1 MQDLKLAVLIDADN
15 ISPKYV
21 KVILDEAASFG
32 VAACKRIYGDWS
44 DARLKSWKDVLLN
57 NSIIPIQQYSY
68 TTGKNATDSA
78 MIIDAM
84 DLLYA
89 GNVDGFCIVSSDSD
103 FTRLAAR
110 LREAGKLVIGMG
122 ESKALGPF
130 VKACDQFK
138 YLDLILE
145 HGGSEDASA
154 DSTAAAEAGARAA
167 AGDDTAINRDSICR
181 LVCDMIDEMD
191 DGTGWVRTS
200 RVGDQLIK
208 RYPDFDVRNFGSKSL
223 NKFLASFPVLE
234 VEERTLPNGN
244 PIQFV
249 RVHPQPKK
257 AAPKKQPNQ
266 PKVTI
271 IYEDENIA
279 VLYKPTHLLCHS
291 DRTGDANLVD
301 AFCAQLQASGEYDPK
316 AENRFAPAICN
327 RLDRGTEGLVIAA
340 KKYTAL
346 RDMNEIIRDD
356 WMKKEYLTI
365 TIGAPPAGRHVAW
378 LQHSEKGNKVRIH
391 AHESEGYKKIITDV
405 TVIRCIGPF
414 ALCRIGLITG
424 RTHQIRAHLAYLGH
438 PVLGDIKYGN
448 RNMNEKTGFKTQAL
462 CAQRLTFGNIPEG
475 NTLHYL
481 SGRVIKLAD
490 PEIVK
495 QFDALERKPG
505 QE

>member
-154 DSTAAAEAGARAA
+154 DSTAAAEAAA
-167 AGDDTAINRDSICR
+167 QAAQ
-181 LVCDMIDEMD
+181 E
-191 DGTGWVRTS
+191 
-200 RVGDQLIK
+200 QL
-208 RYPDFDVRNFGSKSL
+208 PAL
-223 NKFLASFPVLE
+223 
-234 VEERTLPNGN
+234 
-244 PIQFV
+244 
-249 RVHPQPKK
+249 
-257 AAPKKQPNQ
+257 
-266 PKVTI
+266 
-271 IYEDENIA
+271 
-279 VLYKPTHLLCHS
+279 
-291 DRTGDANLVD
+291 
-301 AFCAQLQASGEYDPK
+301 
-316 AENRFAPAICN
+316 AEN
-327 RLDRGTEGLVIAA
+327 TE
-340 KKYTAL
+340 AL
-346 RDMNEIIRDD
+346 E
-356 WMKKEYLTI
+356 
-365 TIGAPPAGRHVAW
+365 
-378 LQHSEKGNKVRIH
+378 
-391 AHESEGYKKIITDV
+391 
-405 TVIRCIGPF
+405 
-414 ALCRIGLITG
+414 
-424 RTHQIRAHLAYLGH
+424 
-438 PVLGDIKYGN
+438 
-448 RNMNEKTGFKTQAL
+448 
-462 CAQRLTFGNIPEG
+462 AQRDEAKQDLAETVTGSADGAILSMKPEE
-475 NTLHYL
+475 LL
-481 SGRVIKLAD
+481 QL
-490 PEIVK
+490 
-495 QFDALERKPG
+495 L
-505 QE
+505 QEE